1 MKIKYSSTKLQSFSN
16 RLYRAISSL
25 ALFTYIT
32 FKLGKLVIL
41 RYSFSSVDRI
51 SPNGDNNNNN
61 NNNNN
66 NKLKFSIALFSD
78 VIKSVLQ
85 KFHIKLNTIP

>member
-41 RYSFSSVDRI
+41 RYSFSSVDRF
-51 SPNGDNNNNN
+51 SPNGDDNNN

-66 NKLKFSIALFSD
+66 NKLKISIALFSD

-85 KFHIKLNTIP
+85 KFHIKLNTIL